1 MSIIANS
8 VRAFFTTTQK
18 DNESLSEYTR
28 RFRTSRDIME
38 SHLGG
43 PIHLEKFVKGMQG
56 YHGKDPVKVLEMTK
70 KEADKLYAFIH
81 LEMPIK

>member
-1 MSIIANS
+1 
-8 VRAFFTTTQK
+8 
-18 DNESLSEYTR
+18 
-28 RFRTSRDIME
+28 ME

-70 KEADKLYAFIH
+70 EKMNPSPLRRYSR
-81 LEMPIK
+81 M